1 MNKAWRSLRVPTMVV
16 SVVTSTIILVGLVS
30 PVSTHATP
38 AVLKEITDSKQVVL
52 VSANS
57 WQSTVGTVEV
67 FERDKNSWL
76 ATQKPVQAILGY
88 GGLVPGNN
96 RKQGTGKTPTGT
108 YAFTSAFGIK
118 SDPGTKLDYVKVD
131 KNDAWTYN
139 PKFPST
145 YNIFQTANKDWS
157 SYGNYVEILSTYRK
171 QYNYVAVVDFN
182 LPPGKITQGANGI
195 NRTDQSANTGQGGGI
210 FLHVSNGTKTAGC
223 VAIPEK
229 AMRAILEWIDPEK
242 NPVIVI
248 QVES

>member
-1 MNKAWRSLRVPTMVV
+1 MNKAWRALRVPTIVV
-16 SVVTSTIILVGLVS
+16 STVTSTIILIGLIS
-30 PVSTHATP
+30 PASTQATP
-38 AVLKEITDSKQVVL
+38 AALNEITDSKQVVL

-57 WQSTVGTVEV
+57 WQSTVGTVQV

-118 SDPGTKLDYVKVD
+118 SDPGTKLNYVKVG

-229 AMRAILEWIDPEK
+229 AMKAILEWIDPDK